1 MKIAVK
7 KALSNGLSNSS
18 LIVGHA
24 ELPNQTSP
32 GTKLWVLGKY
42 DWHAHTYFQGGFPI
56 SVSGTDGLETL
67 VTWASPLV

>member
-1 MKIAVK
+1 MKIVVK
-7 KALSNGLSNSS
+7 MALSNSLSDSS

-32 GTKLWVLGKY
+32 GTKWGVLGKC
-42 DWHAHTYFQGGFPI
+42 DWHAHTYSQAGFPI
-56 SVSGTDGLETL
+56 SVSGSDVLETS